1 MSSHMPGLARPA
13 PEGLSPDWEPNC
25 MVLAIGSL
33 PHVRPG
39 PAIELGIEY
48 TPELVGWPQLPAAGP
63 AENMYAQFAAGL
75 PGLVVT
81 ADSAYCDRRS
91 PSYEA
96 DLERLYSAHLSWSAD
111 CGGPPPQSEAA
122 SIGPQWA
129 RGLHA
134 LLDMPPDRLPAGAAL
149 KGQVTG
155 PISFALAVTDQDRRP
170 LLYDETLRQA
180 ATLLLRLKAAWQEWA
195 LAGLGKPTV
204 LFLDEP
210 YMATFGSAYF
220 NYGPELVKELHEA
233 VTGGLRSTL
242 GVHCCGNTDWTLLLG
257 GPARIVSFD
266 AYAHAQS
273 MALYP
278 REVEAHL
285 AAGGC
290 LAWGIVPA
298 LPQDLVGETL
308 DSLLARFEAAVG
320 LLVDRGIDKDL
331 VLRRALISPSCG
343 LRAQSEDG
351 AARALGLCAQIS
363 AALRGRGQ
371 QSGAGGELI

>member
-1 MSSHMPGLARPA
+1 MSSHWPGPAR
-13 PEGLSPDWEPNC
+13 PEGLGPGWEPNC
-25 MVLAIGSL
+25 AALAIGSL

-39 PAIELGIEY
+39 PALELCIES
-48 TPELVGWPQLPAAGP
+48 TPELVGWPQLPAAAP

-81 ADSAYCDRRS
+81 ADGAYCDRRS

-96 DLERLYSAHLSWSAD
+96 DLERLYAAHLSWSPDA
-111 CGGPPPQSEAA
+111 GAPPPVAGPAA
-122 SIGPQWA
+122 IGPELA

-134 LLDMPPDRLPAGAAL
+134 LLDMPRERLPAGAAL
-149 KGQVTG
+149 KGQITG
-155 PISFALAVTDQDRRP
+155 PVSFALAVTDQDRRP

-195 LAGLGKPTV
+195 LAGSGRPTV

-210 YMATFGSAYF
+210 YMATFGSAHF
-220 NYGPELVKELHEA
+220 NYGPELVRQLLEA

-266 AYAHAQS
+266 AYAHARS

-320 LLVDRGIDKDL
+320 LLVDKGIDKDL
-331 VLRRALISPSCG
+331 LLRRALISPSCG

-351 AARALGLCAQIS
+351 AARALGLCAQMS
-363 AALRGRGQ
+363 ARLRGRGQ
-371 QSGAGGELI
+371 RAGGEQL